1 VKDGANSISGLLDQM
16 ASDFKKRGY
25 LTPRLDAEVLLS
37 SFLKMNRPALF
48 THGDRK
54 LTDRE
59 RTRFRAWVKRR
70 QGGEPVT
77 YITGHKEFWS
87 LDFEVNRHVLIPR
100 PETECLV
107 EEALSICS
115 VMSQNE
121 IRILE
126 IGTGSGAIIIAL
138 TREMNR
144 ISAVAT
150 DISGEA
156 IETAERNAGT
166 CGVASRI
173 SFIRGNMFEPVRGE
187 YDMILSNPP
196 YVSDEEFETLSPRV
210 RDYEPAEALRAGP
223 DGTEFHRR
231 LIADAPDYLK
241 TGGWLILEIGALQR
255 DRVEKLLRG
264 SERYRDIR
272 FRRDYAG
279 MDRVVL
285 AKKE

>member
-1 VKDGANSISGLLDQM
+1 MKDGAKSISGLLDQM
-16 ASDFKKRGY
+16 TRDFEERGY

-37 SFLKMNRPALF
+37 SFLKMNRPGLF
-48 THGDRK
+48 THGDRR
-54 LTDRE
+54 LTGRE
-59 RTRFRAWVKRR
+59 WAHFQSWLERR
-70 QGGEPVT
+70 KNGEPVA

-107 EEALSICS
+107 EEALLICS
-115 VMSQNE
+115 GMSQSE
-121 IRILE
+121 IRVLE

-138 TREMNR
+138 TIEVNR

-156 IETAERNAGT
+156 VETAERNAGR

-173 SFIRGNMFEPVRGE
+173 TFSKGNMFEPVRGE
-187 YDMILSNPP
+187 YDMIVSNPP
-196 YVSDEEFETLSPRV
+196 YISDDEFEVLSPRV
-210 RDYEPAEALRAGP
+210 RDFEPAEALRAGP

-231 LIADAPDYLK
+231 LITEAPAYLK

-255 DRVEKLLRG
+255 DRVEKQLYRSG
-264 SERYRDIR
+264 RYSDIR

-279 MDRVVL
+279 MDRVAL
-285 AKKE
+285 AKRN